1 MTVSL
6 DQEAHEKLT
15 KRAKREGRTPG
26 NLAAFLLSLAIEMD
40 LYPTEV
46 EEEATSKKTATTQRG
61 R

>member
-6 DQEAHEKLT
+6 EPEAHEKLT

-40 LYPTEV
+40 LDRAEV
-46 EEEATSKKTATTQRG
+46 GEEATSK
-61 R
+61 